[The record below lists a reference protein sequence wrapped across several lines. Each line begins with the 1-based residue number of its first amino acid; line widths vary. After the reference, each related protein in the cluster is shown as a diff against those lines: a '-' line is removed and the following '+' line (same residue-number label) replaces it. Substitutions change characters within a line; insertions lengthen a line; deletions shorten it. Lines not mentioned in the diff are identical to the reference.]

1 MADAAPSAKV
11 RHAREADRFYGV
23 FLILLALASAA
34 APFFVEATLAWT
46 LFLAGLVGLSW
57 LVLDRSP
64 HGFVA
69 AIGWTVLAGALGYHL
84 AFHSLLEMS
93 WLAMTLGVGFVLLGG
108 AEIVFGLNRY
118 RRVRPARL
126 ILVIGGAAAI
136 LFGVCTPLLWP
147 GVPGWAGSATV
158 AAMFG
163 AFGLALLIGSTAKPE
178 DVG

>member
-1 MADAAPSAKV
+1 MVSIEPSARV

-23 FLILLALASAA
+23 FLIVLAVASAA
-34 APFFVEATLAWT
+34 APLFVEATLAWA

-64 HGFVA
+64 HGFIA

-84 AFHSLLEMS
+84 AFHALVDMS
-93 WLAMTLGVGFVLLGG
+93 RLALTLGAGFVLLGG
-108 AEIVFGLNRY
+108 AEIAFGLQRY

-126 ILVIGGAAAI
+126 VLMIGGAAAI
-136 LFGVCTPLLWP
+136 AFGVFTPLLWP
-147 GVPGWAGSATV
+147 SVPDWAGSATV

-163 AFGLALLIGSTAKPE
+163 AFGLALLLGSNAKPA
-178 DVG
+178 DL